1 MKPPESRMAP
11 AVSSRFREYRAMF
24 PIVVASFSAMVALI
38 AAATKVPGLVGE
50 VTWLLSAAAAFVF
63 FGALD
68 AWDSETPAREADD
81 QP

>member
-1 MKPPESRMAP
+1 MTPPESRMAL
-11 AVSSRFREYRAMF
+11 AVSSRFREYLAMF
-24 PIVVASFSAMVALI
+24 PIVASFSAMVALV

-68 AWDSETPAREADD
+68 TWDSETPPPEADE